1 MKLLAVLTLGGQLC
15 ICVLR
20 VFVSK
25 MTAVLA
31 LGGQLCIC
39 VFRVFFSEMTGSA
52 GSGKSTLYLCV

>member
-20 VFVSK
+20 VFVSE

-31 LGGQLCIC
+31 LGGQLYIC
-39 VFRVFFSEMTGSA
+39 VFVSEMTGSA
-52 GSGKSTLYLCV
+52 GPGRSTW